1 MKTIGL
7 IGGMSWQS
15 SAEYYRLINE
25 GVNARLGGHNNAKS
39 LMVTVNFHDI
49 ETQQH
54 QGRWD
59 ELGRQMA
66 LSARQLQA
74 GGADFIVLCTNT
86 MHLVAEEIERATD
99 LPLLHIADATAQAVR
114 RAGIQRVGLLGTRF
128 TMETEFYRGCLQS
141 RHGIEVI
148 VPSAQDRETVHR
160 IIYEEL
166 CHGTVRDVS
175 REEYR
180 RVMQTLQASGAD
192 AIVLG
197 CTEIG
202 LLVKAGDS
210 PAPLFDS
217 TRIHAQQAVETALDD
232 GV

>member
-1 MKTIGL
+1 
-7 IGGMSWQS
+7 MSWQS

-25 GVNARLGGHNNAKS
+25 GVNARLGGHHNAKS

-49 ETQQH
+49 ETRQH
-54 QGRWD
+54 QERWD
-59 ELGRQMA
+59 DLGRQMA

-86 MHLVAEEIERATD
+86 MHLVAEEIGHATG
-99 LPLLHIADATAQAVR
+99 LPLLHIADATAQAVQR
-114 RAGIQRVGLLGTRF
+114 TGIQRVGLLGTRF
-128 TMETEFYRGCLQS
+128 TMEKEFYRGRLQS

-166 CHGTVRDVS
+166 CHGAVRDES

-180 RVMQTLQASGAD
+180 RIMQALQASGAD

-202 LLVKAGDS
+202 LLIKAGDS
-210 PAPLFDS
+210 PVPLFDS
-217 TRIHAQQAVETALDD
+217 TWLHAQQAVETALAD